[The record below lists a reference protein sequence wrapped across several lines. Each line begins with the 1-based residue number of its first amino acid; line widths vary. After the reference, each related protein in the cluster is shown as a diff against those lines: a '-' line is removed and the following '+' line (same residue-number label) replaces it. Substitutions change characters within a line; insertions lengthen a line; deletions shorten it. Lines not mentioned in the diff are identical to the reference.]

1 LFQELLLLGDKL
13 EQKSGITEHRT
24 SKMATA
30 ANQQTLPITP
40 IVAAIEQKEENLR
53 RILREMRS
61 VLVAFS
67 GGVDSSLLALIAT
80 QELRENALCV
90 TGVSASLAAEEK
102 KLAAEIAQNFNF
114 RYEIINTDELLDANY
129 RANAPNRCYF
139 CKSEL
144 YGKLVPLATERNL
157 NFVADG
163 STVDDLLDYRPG
175 KAAAQEKG
183 VRSPLV
189 EAELNKKEIRELSRK
204 YDLPTW
210 DKPASPC
217 LSSRIAYGIPV
228 SIERL
233 SKVERG
239 EQILR
244 SFGFRQFR
252 VRYHEEL
259 VRLEIAAD
267 EMERVLQR
275 ATIDQL
281 AHEFRALGFRYV
293 TLDLNG
299 YRSGAMNEILKGS

>member
-1 LFQELLLLGDKL
+1 
-13 EQKSGITEHRT
+13 
-24 SKMATA
+24 MAIA
-30 ANQQTLPITP
+30 ANEQALLTART
-40 IVAAIEQKEENLR
+40 VAASEQRLEQKEENLR

-61 VLVAFS
+61 ILVAFS

-80 QELRENALCV
+80 QELGDNALCV

-129 RANAPNRCYF
+129 RANAPDRCYF

-144 YGKLVPLATERNL
+144 YGKLVPLAKTRGL

-163 STVDDLLDYRPG
+163 STIDDLSDYRPG
-175 KAAAQEKG
+175 RRAAEENAI
-183 VRSPLV
+183 RSPLV
-189 EAELNKKEIRELSRK
+189 EAGLNKAEIRQLSLK

-259 VRLEIAAD
+259 VRLEIASD
-267 EMERVLQR
+267 EMEQVLQR
-275 ATIDQL
+275 TMIDRL
-281 AHEFRALGFRYV
+281 ASEFRALGFRYV
-293 TLDLNG
+293 TLDLEG
-299 YRSGAMNEILKGS
+299 YRTGAMNEVLKG